1 MYLPYGQLQDRSHV
15 SSRDQNNSPKA
26 ACGPAVQK
34 TDQHT
39 VAEAALELDIHATA
53 AVAWPDELSHYSCAA
68 REITSR
74 SFLRVSF
81 CDATW
86 FRVLCLVGLFI
97 SSSHAV
103 QN

>member
-1 MYLPYGQLQDRSHV
+1 MPCPASDPGHVHVPTIWSVARPKSRLFV

-81 CDATW
+81 CDAT
-86 FRVLCLVGLFI
+86 
-97 SSSHAV
+97 
-103 QN
+103 

>member
-1 MYLPYGQLQDRSHV
+1 MYLPYGQLQDRSHD

-53 AVAWPDELSHYSCAA
+53 EEEEEGFYKFLPANTADRLCQLWQSCSNHH
-68 REITSR
+68 EI
-74 SFLRVSF
+74 
-81 CDATW
+81 
-86 FRVLCLVGLFI
+86 
-97 SSSHAV
+97 
-103 QN
+103 